1 MEDNNFKKFL
11 EKERIKDIYGICD
24 WFSVDEENGKIVTIY
39 DLYWN
44 KQSVWLNYFMNST
57 ITQEEWEKI
66 KDNREQQLDITL
78 DYLYPLLRDGKLKV
92 KTKKLLKTKKDL
104 RKELQNPLNDW
115 WRQYFENSLQ
125 DSNWD
130 WAWIYDTEYT
140 KKESQKVIE
149 DIKKKWLSIKDTRE
163 RVLRCLEYYLLYT
176 KMTGIVKKR
185 N

>member
-1 MEDNNFKKFL
+1 MKKI
-11 EKERIKDIYGICD
+11 KDIKDIYWITE
-24 WFSVDEENGKIVTIY
+24 WFTDKEWIEYFLY
-39 DLYWN
+39 DLYEN
-44 KQSVWLNYFMNST
+44 KYSKWLNEFWLCNMPKGTY
-57 ITQEEWEKI
+57 
-66 KDNREQQLDITL
+66 NRISEEQQLDITL

-140 KKESQKVIE
+140 KKESQKAIE
-149 DIKKKWLSIKDTRE
+149 DIKKKWLSIKDTRDRE
-163 RVLRCLEYYLLYT
+163 SFEMSWVLFTLYENDWD
-176 KMTGIVKKR
+176 R
-185 N
+185 